1 MYFDELVDLA
11 SSFIYFSV
19 NIEQQFNFSNVF
31 GNCFNQLPILPNGSQ
46 GHPWL
51 HLPPSPTRY
60 QAESNNVLRAADL
73 FNYRH
78 RLTKMH
84 KAVEAWKQKKIHK

>member
-1 MYFDELVDLA
+1 MVVRAIPGYTCRRV
-11 SSFIYFSV
+11 
-19 NIEQQFNFSNVF
+19 
-31 GNCFNQLPILPNGSQ
+31 
-46 GHPWL
+46 
-51 HLPPSPTRY
+51 PTRY

-84 KAVEAWKQKKIHK
+84 KAVEA